1 VDEEKQ
7 DVKFGLA
14 IPGFLSYLIYGNFST
29 PVTGLNAFKPEDQ
42 PPINI
47 VFQTYHLM
55 VAIGFTLIAICIFA
69 AFLWWRNKLFDYKW
83 FLYVLV
89 FAVLLPQI
97 ANQIGWIS
105 AEVGRQ
111 PWIVYGLLRTSDA
124 LSKAVSA
131 DQIIFSLVMFMLIY
145 SLLFVLF
152 IYLLNEKIKKGPELV
167 EETST
172 LYGTQKEIFSKN

>member
-1 VDEEKQ
+1 
-7 DVKFGLA
+7 
-14 IPGFLSYLIYGNFST
+14 LIYGNFST